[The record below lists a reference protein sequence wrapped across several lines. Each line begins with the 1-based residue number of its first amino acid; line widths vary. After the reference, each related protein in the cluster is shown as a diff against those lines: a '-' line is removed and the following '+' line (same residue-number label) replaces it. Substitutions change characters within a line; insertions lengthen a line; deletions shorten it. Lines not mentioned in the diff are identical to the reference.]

1 MSHLRDAG
9 TKTNLSR
16 SIYLSTCEMLRGVSG
31 VLCCAVLENGGRG
44 ELGHR
49 AKGIIF
55 LPAGDTFPSD
65 WRGCIP
71 SNYIN
76 ISACFPL
83 VHGVLW
89 CKPLFNQLYK
99 PCTYMMTRTETMYG
113 YFFLPVFYLINRACQ
128 QFLKIRE

>member
-1 MSHLRDAG
+1 MRA
-9 TKTNLSR
+9 
-16 SIYLSTCEMLRGVSG
+16 
-31 VLCCAVLENGGRG
+31 NGLH
-44 ELGHR
+44 LGHR

-76 ISACFPL
+76 ISACFPI

-89 CKPLFNQLYK
+89 CKPLFNQS
-99 PCTYMMTRTETMYG
+99 CTNHVHDRLSSTRTETMI
-113 YFFLPVFYLINRACQ
+113 P
-128 QFLKIRE
+128 